1 MTVVDE
7 VYTMERLEEVLK
19 RDHTTFETIEL
30 DFSAMWNEQREAFQY
45 QRSIRVKIHNLS
57 RMLWF
62 TTCKGQLLSV
72 VYSSGGVDINISVDQ
87 FTFGAPTDWDVRA
100 WIAQMAKELMP

>member
-19 RDHTTFETIEL
+19 RDQTTFETIEI
-30 DFSAMWNEQREAFQY
+30 DFSAMWNEAREAYQY
-45 QRSIRVKIHNLS
+45 QRSIRVSIHNLS

-62 TTCKGQLLSV
+62 TTCKGNLLHV
-72 VYSSGGVDINISVDQ
+72 VYSSGGVDIHIDVDQ
-87 FTFGAPTDWDVRA
+87 FTMGAPSDWQIRQ
-100 WIAQMAKELMP
+100 WIGEMASQLMP

>member
-19 RDHTTFETIEL
+19 RDQTTFETIEL
-30 DFSAMWNEQREAFQY
+30 DFSAMWNEALEAYQY
-45 QRSIRVKIHNLS
+45 QRSIRVSTHNLA

-72 VYSSGGVDINISVDQ
+72 VYSSGGVDINISIEQ
-87 FTFGAPTDWDVRA
+87 FTMGAPDDWGVRA

>member
-7 VYTMERLEEVLK
+7 VYTMERLEDVLK
-19 RDHTTFETIEL
+19 RDQTTFETIEL
-30 DFSAMWNEQREAFQY
+30 DFSAMWNEARGAYQY
-45 QRSIRVKIHNLS
+45 QRSIRVSIHNLS

-62 TTCKGQLLSV
+62 TTCKGNLLHV
-72 VYSSGGVDINISVDQ
+72 VYSSGGVDINIGIEQ
-87 FTFGAPTDWDVRA
+87 FTMGAPDDWGIRA

>member
-30 DFSAMWNEQREAFQY
+30 DFSAMWNEAREAYQY
-45 QRSIRVKIHNLS
+45 QRSIRVSIHNLS

-62 TTCKGQLLSV
+62 TTCKGNLLHV
-72 VYSSGGVDINISVDQ
+72 VYSSGGVDIHIDVDQ
-87 FTFGAPTDWDVRA
+87 FTLGAPSDWQIRQ
-100 WIAQMAKELMP
+100 WIGEMSSQLMP

>member
-1 MTVVDE
+1 MTVVEE
-7 VYTMERLEEVLK
+7 VYTMERLEDVLK

-30 DFSAMWNEQREAFQY
+30 DFSAMWNEALEAFQY

-62 TTCKGQLLSV
+62 TTCKGELLSV
-72 VYSSGGVDINISVDQ
+72 VYSSGGVDINISAEQ
-87 FTFGAPTDWDVRA
+87 FSWGAPSDWDVRA

>member
-7 VYTMERLEEVLK
+7 VYTMDRLEEVLK
-19 RDHTTFETIEL
+19 HGHTTFETIEL
-30 DFSAMWNEQREAFQY
+30 DFSAMWNEALEAFQY

-72 VYSSGGVDINISVDQ
+72 VYSSCGVDINISAEQ
-87 FTFGAPTDWDVRA
+87 FTMGAPDDWQIRS
-100 WIAQMAKELMP
+100 WIGDMAKELMP

>member
-1 MTVVDE
+1 MTVADD

-19 RDHTTFETIEL
+19 RDQTTFETIEI
-30 DFSAMWNEQREAFQY
+30 DFSAMWNEQREAYQY
-45 QRSIRVKIHNLS
+45 QRSIRVSIHNLS

-62 TTCKGQLLSV
+62 TTCKGELLSV